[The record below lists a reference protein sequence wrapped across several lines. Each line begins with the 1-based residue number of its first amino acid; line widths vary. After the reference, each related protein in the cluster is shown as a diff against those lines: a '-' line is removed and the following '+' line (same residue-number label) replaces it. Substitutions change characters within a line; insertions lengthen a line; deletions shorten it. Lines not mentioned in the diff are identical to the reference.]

1 VLWLQ
6 YFGELALRAKQPRAA
21 TVKAGGDT
29 TLLRL
34 GRDEF
39 QWLVVE
45 KKGIRSLLESRTKR
59 QSRESFDE
67 LPSLDA
73 TTEAAIDEALTSS
86 NPGEGFH

>member
-1 VLWLQ
+1 MVVSLHAHSVCLCLPPCVM
-6 YFGELALRAKQPRAA
+6 YVAVPSMLR
-21 TVKAGGDT
+21 
-29 TLLRL
+29 
-34 GRDEF
+34 
-39 QWLVVE
+39 VVE

-86 NPGEGFH
+86 NPGEG